1 MTTRTAKPEVI
12 HNLTDWVKRW
22 PKNDNLEFDS
32 VSREPSVY
40 KPLKRGDPGRTKVTN
55 EALRWK
61 READVMTVL
70 SQPKSFSPEMVESAT
85 AAYRKYKSDME
96 NLKTTNI
103 DILRQHETAVLNAWD
118 SYHAAPSPATMQD
131 VLQAEKDCTAI
142 ETLLTEQTHQGRSLI
157 SHGINVEYKM
167 MYPDQ
172 EKPMQTYKGIYDPV
186 LPWRK
191 RVLGSQGQGQGQ
203 DQA

>member
-70 SQPKSFSPEMVESAT
+70 SQPKSFSPEMVETAT

-142 ETLLTEQTHQGRSLI
+142 ETLLTEQTHQGRTLI

-172 EKPMQTYKGIYDPV
+172 NKPMQTYRGIYDPA

-191 RVLGSQGQGQGQ
+191 RILGQGQGQ

>member
-61 READVMTVL
+61 READVMTIL
-70 SQPKSFSPEMVESAT
+70 SQPKSFSPEMVETAT
-85 AAYRKYKSDME
+85 AAYRKYTSDME
-96 NLKTTNI
+96 NLRTTNI

-131 VLQAEKDCTAI
+131 VLQAEKDFTAI
-142 ETLLTEQTHQGRSLI
+142 ETLLTEQTHQGRALI

-167 MYPDQ
+167 KYPDQ
-172 EKPMQTYKGIYDPV
+172 EKPMQTYRGIYDPV

-191 RVLGSQGQGQGQ
+191 RVLRSQGQ

>member
-191 RVLGSQGQGQGQ
+191 RILGQGQGQ